1 VSTEKFARYF
11 DVEAR
16 LVPVEDGQWV
26 MHPDRAL
33 EMVDENTIG
42 APCDKLPCAVLAV
55 PCTRM
60 IIVSASSRD
69 AYT

>member
-1 VSTEKFARYF
+1 MSTEKFARYF

-33 EMVDENTIG
+33 AMVDENTIG
-42 APCDKLPCAVLAV
+42 ALPLRA
-55 PCTRM
+55 P
-60 IIVSASSRD
+60 ASPAAHMCRG
-69 AYT
+69 TH

>member
-1 VSTEKFARYF
+1 MQVSTEKFARYF

-33 EMVDENTIG
+33 EMIDENTIG
-42 APCDKLPCAVLAV
+42 AIPKHTRPVL
-55 PCTRM
+55 CCR
-60 IIVSASSRD
+60 S
-69 AYT
+69 Y

>member
-1 VSTEKFARYF
+1 MLKAGQLNATQVSTEKFARYF

-42 APCDKLPCAVLAV
+42 TYFGFHWCIWQC
-55 PCTRM
+55 
-60 IIVSASSRD
+60 SH
-69 AYT
+69 